1 MKPYYEHAGITIYHG
16 DCREVL
22 PAIAPNSVDLV
33 LTDPPYGHNNNN
45 GDLAHRR
52 EAALGLVDRVDDEAA
67 RPIANDGPEANELV
81 RWMFGEANRVLMP
94 GCCCCCCCCGGG
106 GPDPQFARWSLWMD
120 EAIGFKQAVVWDK
133 GGLGMGWHYRRNYEL
148 MLVGE
153 KPGAACRWYG
163 GNDQPNVVRI
173 NGIKPSADDHPT
185 PKPEKLMAHFLNL
198 HSLPGHLVLDPF
210 MGGGTTLVAAKRGG
224 RRAIGVEVDER
235 WCEMAAKRLAQEV
248 MPL

>member
-45 GDLAHRR
+45 NGDLAHRW

-94 GCCCCCCCCGGG
+94 GCCCCCCCGGG